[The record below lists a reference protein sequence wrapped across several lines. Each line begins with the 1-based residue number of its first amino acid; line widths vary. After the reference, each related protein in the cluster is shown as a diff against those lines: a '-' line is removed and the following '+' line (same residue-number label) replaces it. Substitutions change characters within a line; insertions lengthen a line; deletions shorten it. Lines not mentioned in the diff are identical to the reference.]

1 MTGEKMS
8 NCCDRNKST
17 RFRAGG
23 NGLMLGAFAAGWAV
37 LYADRTA
44 LYPLLSVI
52 AGEFALSSTEVGLLT
67 STYFLLYVLLQ
78 VPAGMAGDRWGLKK
92 VLLATYA
99 LAGAGVLGLGLA
111 GTSYAS
117 LLFFVALHGLGAGA
131 YYPAAYGTMLQ
142 VVAPERRGISAAVIG
157 TGMAAGL
164 LAGLAMSGPVYA
176 WLGSWRAPFLL
187 LSIPTIL
194 MLGFFQ
200 LAVPAVRTAEA
211 ASWRDYRAIL
221 ADRELWLINIVTFT
235 ALYGFWVAMTWGPT
249 FLKLERGFS
258 LGEAGLYTGLVA
270 LTALPAGLVWGRLSD
285 RFGRKP
291 VALLVLPAAALTLGV
306 LSQVTSPPA
315 IVAAL
320 LAFGLF
326 SNSAF
331 TPIMVAWTGDIVS
344 RRYPGLMG
352 AAVGVFNCV
361 IMSAAIVAPTV
372 SGYLRDATGSLVP
385 AMLAGSALVLC
396 GSALLLL
403 LPGRT
408 KDMKNAGL

>member
-1 MTGEKMS
+1 MS
-8 NCCDRNKST
+8 NCCDGVKG
-17 RFRAGG
+17 AGRRTG
-23 NGLMLGAFAAGWAV
+23 GSALMLGAFAAGWAV

-52 AGEFALSSTEVGLLT
+52 ADEFALSSTEVGLLT
-67 STYFLLYVLLQ
+67 STYFLLYLVLQ
-78 VPAGMAGDRWGLKK
+78 IPAGMAGDRWGLKR
-92 VLLATYA
+92 VLLVTYA
-99 LAGAGVLGLGLA
+99 LAGAGVIGLGLA
-111 GTSYAS
+111 GANYAW
-117 LLFFVALHGLGAGA
+117 LLFFVGLHGLGAGG

-142 VVAPERRGISAAVIG
+142 VVPPERRGISAAVVG

-164 LAGLAMSGPVYA
+164 LAGLAMSGPVFE

-187 LSIPTIL
+187 LSIPTFL

-200 LAVPAVRTAEA
+200 LAVPEVKSAGT

-221 ADRELWLINIVTFT
+221 GDRELWLINIVTFT
-235 ALYGFWVAMTWGPT
+235 ALYGFWVAVTWGPT

-258 LGEAGLYTGLVA
+258 LGQAGLYTGLVA
-270 LTALPAGLVWGRLSD
+270 LTALPAGLLWGRLSD
-285 RFGRKP
+285 RYGRKP
-291 VALLVLPAAALTLGV
+291 LALLVLPCAALTLGA

-331 TPIMVAWTGDIVS
+331 TPIMAAWTGDIVS

-352 AAVGVFNCV
+352 AAIGVFNFV
-361 IMSAAIVAPTV
+361 VMSAAIVAPTV
-372 SGYLRDATGSLVP
+372 SGFLRDATGSLVP

-396 GSALLLL
+396 GSLLLLL
-403 LPGRT
+403 LPG
-408 KDMKNAGL
+408 KAEK

>member
-1 MTGEKMS
+1 
-8 NCCDRNKST
+8 
-17 RFRAGG
+17 
-23 NGLMLGAFAAGWAV
+23 MLAAFAAGWAV

-67 STYFLLYVLLQ
+67 STYFLLYLVLQ
-78 VPAGMAGDRWGLKK
+78 IPAGMAGDRWGLKR

-111 GTSYAS
+111 GANYAW
-117 LLFFVALHGLGAGA
+117 LLFFVGLHGLGAGG

-142 VVAPERRGISAAVIG
+142 VVPPERRGISAAVVG

-164 LAGLAMSGPVYA
+164 LAGLAMSGPVFE
-176 WLGSWRAPFLL
+176 WLGSWRAPFVL
-187 LSIPTIL
+187 LSIPTFL
-194 MLGFFQ
+194 MLGFFH
-200 LAVPAVRTAEA
+200 LAVPEVKSAEA
-211 ASWRDYRAIL
+211 CSWRDYRAIL
-221 ADRELWLINIVTFT
+221 GDRELWLINIVTFT
-235 ALYGFWVAMTWGPT
+235 ALYGFWVAVTWGPT

-258 LGEAGLYTGLVA
+258 LGQAGLYTGLVA
-270 LTALPAGLVWGRLSD
+270 LTALPAGLLWGRLSD
-285 RFGRKP
+285 RYGRKP
-291 VALLVLPAAALTLGV
+291 LALMVLPCAALTLGT

-315 IVAAL
+315 IIAAL

-331 TPIMVAWTGDIVS
+331 TPIMAAWTGDIVS

-352 AAVGVFNCV
+352 AAIGVFNFV
-361 IMSAAIVAPTV
+361 VMSAAIVAPTV
-372 SGYLRDATGSLVP
+372 SGFLRDTTGSLVP

-396 GSALLLL
+396 GSLLLLL
-403 LPGRT
+403 LPGKAAEET
-408 KDMKNAGL
+408 KKAGP

>member
-1 MTGEKMS
+1 MS
-8 NCCDRNKST
+8 NCCDRVKNAG
-17 RFRAGG
+17 RRAGG
-23 NGLMLGAFAAGWAV
+23 STLMLAAFAAGWAV

-67 STYFLLYVLLQ
+67 STYFLLYLVLQ
-78 VPAGMAGDRWGLKK
+78 IPAGMAGDRWGLKR

-111 GTSYAS
+111 GANYAW
-117 LLFFVALHGLGAGA
+117 LLFFVGLHGLGAGG

-142 VVAPERRGISAAVIG
+142 VVPPERRGISAAVVG

-164 LAGLAMSGPVYA
+164 LAGLAMSGPVFE
-176 WLGSWRAPFLL
+176 WLGSWRAPFVL
-187 LSIPTIL
+187 LSIPTFL
-194 MLGFFQ
+194 MLGFFH
-200 LAVPAVRTAEA
+200 LAVPEVKSAEA
-211 ASWRDYRAIL
+211 CSWRDYRAIL
-221 ADRELWLINIVTFT
+221 GDRELWLINIVTFT
-235 ALYGFWVAMTWGPT
+235 ALYGFWVAVTWGPT

-258 LGEAGLYTGLVA
+258 LGQAGLYTGLVA
-270 LTALPAGLVWGRLSD
+270 LTALPAGLLWGRLSD
-285 RFGRKP
+285 RYGRKP
-291 VALLVLPAAALTLGV
+291 LALMVLPCAALTLGT

-315 IVAAL
+315 IIAAL

-331 TPIMVAWTGDIVS
+331 TPIMAAWTGDIVS

-352 AAVGVFNCV
+352 AAIGVFNFV
-361 IMSAAIVAPTV
+361 VMSAAIVAPTV
-372 SGYLRDATGSLVP
+372 SGFLRDTTGSLVP

-396 GSALLLL
+396 GSLLLLL
-403 LPGRT
+403 LPGKAAEET
-408 KDMKNAGL
+408 KKAGP

>member
-1 MTGEKMS
+1 MKD
-8 NCCDRNKST
+8 CCDGIKNAGR
-17 RFRAGG
+17 RAGG

-37 LYADRTA
+37 IYADRTA

-52 AGEFALSSTEVGLLT
+52 AGDFALSSTEVGLLT
-67 STYFLLYVLLQ
+67 STYFLFYLVLQ
-78 VPAGMAGDRWGLKK
+78 IPAGMAGDRWGLKK
-92 VLLATYA
+92 VLLVTYA

-111 GTSYAS
+111 GANYAL
-117 LLFFVALHGLGAGA
+117 LLFFVGLHGLGAGG

-142 VVAPERRGISAAVIG
+142 AVPPERRGFSAAVVG

-164 LAGLAMSGPVYA
+164 LAGLAMSGPVYE

-187 LSIPTIL
+187 LSVPTFM
-194 MLGFFQ
+194 MLLFFRT
-200 LAVPAVRTAEA
+200 AVPPVKTASA

-221 ADRELWLINIVTFT
+221 TDRDLWLINIATFT
-235 ALYGFWVAMTWGPT
+235 ALYGFWVAVTWGPT

-258 LGEAGLYTGLVA
+258 LGQAGLYTGLVA
-270 LTALPAGLVWGRLSD
+270 LTALPAGLAWGRLSD
-285 RFGRKP
+285 RHGRKP
-291 VALLVLPAAALTLGV
+291 VALLVLPCAALSLGV

-331 TPIMVAWTGDIVS
+331 TPVMAAWTGDIVS
-344 RRYPGLMG
+344 KRYPGLMG
-352 AAVGVFNCV
+352 AAVGVFNFV
-361 IMSAAIVAPTV
+361 IMTAAIVAPTV
-372 SGYLRDATGSLVP
+372 SGFLRDATGSLVP

-396 GSALLLL
+396 GSLLILL
-403 LPGRT
+403 LPGKAAEEKT
-408 KDMKNAGL
+408 KAGA

>member
-1 MTGEKMS
+1 
-8 NCCDRNKST
+8 
-17 RFRAGG
+17 
-23 NGLMLGAFAAGWAV
+23 MLSAFAAGWAV
-37 LYADRTA
+37 IYADRTA
-44 LYPLLSVI
+44 LYPLLTVI
-52 AGEFALSSTEVGLLT
+52 AAEFGLSSTQVGLLT
-67 STYFLLYVLLQ
+67 SVYFLLYVAMQ
-78 VPAGMAGDRWGLKK
+78 IPAGMAGDRWGLKK

-99 LAGAGVLGLGLA
+99 LAGAGLLGLGL
-111 GTSYAS
+111 GSVDYAS

-142 VVAPERRGISAAVIG
+142 VVAPERRGLSAAVVG

-187 LSIPTIL
+187 LSVPTIL
-194 MLGFFQ
+194 MLGYFR
-200 LAVPAVRTAEA
+200 LAVPAVRSAGTP
-211 ASWRDYRAIL
+211 SWRDYRAIL
-221 ADRELWLINIVTFT
+221 ADRELWLINIVTFA

-270 LTALPAGLVWGRLSD
+270 VTALPAGLAWGRLSD
-285 RFGRKP
+285 RYGRKP
-291 VALLVLPAAALTLGV
+291 VALLVLPASALALGG
-306 LSQVTSPPA
+306 LSLASGTPA
-315 IVAAL
+315 IVAVL

-344 RRYPGLMG
+344 RRYPGQMG

-385 AMLAGSALVLC
+385 AMLAGSVVVLA
-396 GSALLLL
+396 GSAFLCL
-403 LPGRT
+403 LPGRAEEET
-408 KDMKNAGL
+408 KAAGR